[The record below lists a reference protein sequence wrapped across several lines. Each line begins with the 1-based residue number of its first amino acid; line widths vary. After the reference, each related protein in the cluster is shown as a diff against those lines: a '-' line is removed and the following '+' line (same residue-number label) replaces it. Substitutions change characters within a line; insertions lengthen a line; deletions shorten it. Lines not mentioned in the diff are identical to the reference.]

1 MSVMLQLAVHCIKNI
16 DIFIRTY
23 IHMQPA
29 KICKVYMIIS
39 LCTQIPHYCI
49 PYDNQPPHSTVSLLP
64 LLLISFYLLTPRED
78 LYQANRVLLLLVPQQ
93 SLLLISHSNML
104 KVLSPK

>member
-1 MSVMLQLAVHCIKNI
+1 MSVILQLAVHCIKNI

-64 LLLISFYLLTPRED
+64 LLLISFYLLTPVKE
-78 LYQANRVLLLLVPQQ
+78 LMGKNKIKEI
-93 SLLLISHSNML
+93 ISILCKS
-104 KVLSPK
+104 